1 MKKLLLSVVI
11 FIFVQKVNLYAKY
24 YGVVIG
30 HLLPAT
36 QHTQCFEMNCIQ
48 NAMRTLLFTTL
59 AVTSVILTIP
69 EVHGTDNVEK
79 ITHCRD
85 NGERSSENRLL
96 FVTTLDGRLSALGVN
111 GEMKWSVPTGPG
123 TLLSSSIHSYELTN
137 NGRMLRLIP
146 SLSGGLYQFDGHT
159 IESIPITADQL
170 LTASFKFSSD
180 VVTSGGKDVRS
191 YGISM
196 RTGQV
201 LYECSIGGCQ
211 NRTDALDEGLPDLHD
226 PLLDDVI
233 VLRRQTQTV
242 RAVDPR
248 TGAERWNF
256 SVGHHEM
263 DIARSE
269 NCHLDTESE
278 TDPGYEIKMVV
289 PEGLVCAISK
299 NSPNK
304 ILWKYKFDYPI
315 VSAWKSN
322 GGQNLQTVDL
332 FDSAQSLWDGNEGI
346 PSMSRDTIPPSVYV
360 GMFKKQVYIQESDAM
375 RKSLQS
381 PLIIDN
387 KAVERYTKIPWKP
400 YPAASS
406 AWQLIQFDDEVIS
419 EKDEDSEENKGTAL
433 SVLYASEFANGN
445 GFYLYPAIEEKHP
458 FCDKDNTTS
467 KAEIVEDDGKEL
479 KMEKFVD
486 MTTIVRLKSL
496 LFWWKEIFVIAVT
509 SSFVIN
515 LFMNNRRLRP
525 KRDVMVI
532 ERLVETP
539 FTKFQEEETEEAQDL
554 ARHRS
559 LSESN
564 NQEAYTSRFHA
575 DFEMLQCLGKGGFGV
590 VFEAKNKID
599 HCKYAIKRIVLPSKK
614 ESRDRVMRE
623 VRTLANCEHQNIVR
637 YFQAWMET
645 PPPGWQEN
653 EDRIWMAREA
663 LSTSIDIGTPTET
676 SMPPTYGTSN
686 PLSQSI
692 PPKTGLTNPWIF
704 KQNDGMNFSD
714 EDFGAKSRDRI
725 DDDSSFIQFANDSGT
740 GADEGAVFTS
750 EDRGMED
757 DSFIEFRH
765 NGTMDEVCDPK
776 QPILPT
782 HFTSSGMFGGDG
794 EQKRDRRKRPMS
806 LDLTSQGG
814 VILGQINTR
823 MYLYIQMQLCQKQSL
838 KEWLQMSGK
847 QERQNQIIPIFDQIV
862 RAVEYVHEKGLI
874 HRDLKPSNIFFSLDG
889 QIKIGDFG
897 LVTDMADNA
906 CDENDPTRSPLVP
919 KKKTHTQKV
928 GTHLYMSPEQMAG
941 KPYDYK
947 VDIYSLGLILFE
959 LLVNFSTEMER
970 IKTLEGVRAYKFPP
984 DFPSNHTSEY
994 ALLQLML
1001 SQDPCNRPT
1010 TFGIRARPP
1019 LEQTEINPQYHFVLP
1034 PRRQESRSSTG
1045 SSSGLSRE
1053 SV

>member
-1 MKKLLLSVVI
+1 
-11 FIFVQKVNLYAKY
+11 
-24 YGVVIG
+24 
-30 HLLPAT
+30 
-36 QHTQCFEMNCIQ
+36 MNWEQIVR
-48 NAMRTLLFTTL
+48 RTLLVASL
-59 AVTSVILTIP
+59 AVTSALLTIP
-69 EVHGTDNVEK
+69 RVHASDKVEK
-79 ITHCRD
+79 LTHCRD
-85 NGERSSENRLL
+85 NVERSSENRLL
-96 FVTTLDGRLSALGVN
+96 FVTTLDGRLSALDVSGQV
-111 GEMKWSVPTGPG
+111 KWSVPTGPG
-123 TLLSSSIHSYELTN
+123 SLLSSSIHSLELTN
-137 NGRMLRLIP
+137 NGRMVRMIP
-146 SLSGGLYQFDGHT
+146 SLSGSLYQFDGQT

-170 LTASFKFSSD
+170 LTASFKFSND
-180 VVTSGGKDVRS
+180 VVISGGKEIRS

-196 RTGQV
+196 RSGQV
-201 LYECSIGGCQ
+201 VYECSIGGCQ
-211 NRTDALDEGLPDLHD
+211 NRTDALDEGVADLHD
-226 PLLDDVI
+226 PLLDDII

-248 TGAERWNF
+248 TGGERWNF

-269 NCHLDTESE
+269 NCHLDTEAD
-278 TDPGYEIKMVV
+278 TDPGYEIKLVV

-299 NSPNK
+299 SSPNT
-304 ILWKYKFDYPI
+304 ILWKHKFDYPI
-315 VSAWKSN
+315 VSAWKSDGN
-322 GGQNLQTVDL
+322 HNLQMVNL
-332 FDSAQSLWDGNEGI
+332 FDSAQSLWDGNEAI
-346 PSMSRDTIPPSVYV
+346 PGFARDTIPPSVYV
-360 GMFKKQVYIQESDAM
+360 GMFKKQVYIQESEAM
-375 RKSLQS
+375 RKSLQP
-381 PLIIDN
+381 PLGE
-387 KAVERYTKIPWKP
+387 KVAEKYAKIPWKP

-406 AWQLIQFDDEVIS
+406 AWKLIQYDAETIS
-419 EKDEDSEENKGTAL
+419 EKDEESEENKGTAL

-445 GFYLYPAIEEKHP
+445 GFYLYPAVKEKLP
-458 FCDKDNTTS
+458 LCDKDNTTS
-467 KAEIVEDDGKEL
+467 QTEIVEGEKEERKEL
-479 KMEKFVD
+479 RMEDFLD
-486 MTTIVRLKSL
+486 MTMKVRLRSL
-496 LFWWKEIFVIAVT
+496 LFWWKEIFVIVLT

-515 LFMNNRRLRP
+515 LFINKTKVRP

-539 FTKFQEEETEEAQDL
+539 FTKLQEEEEADEGQDL
-554 ARHRS
+554 TRFRS

-564 NQEAYTSRFHA
+564 NQEGFTSRFLT
-575 DFEMLQCLGKGGFGV
+575 DFEMLQCLGRGGFGV

-614 ESRDRVMRE
+614 ESRDRVLRE

-653 EDRIWMAREA
+653 EDRLWMAREA
-663 LSTSIDIGTPTET
+663 VSTSIDIGTPTET
-676 SMPPTYGTSN
+676 SPPPTYGTN
-686 PLSQSI
+686 TPNSQKS
-692 PPKTGLTNPWIF
+692 PAKKASGLDNPWIF
-704 KQNDGMNFSD
+704 KLNNGVNFSD
-714 EDFGAKSRDRI
+714 DDFGAKSRDRI
-725 DDDSSFIQFANDSGT
+725 DDDSSFIQFVHDSGT
-740 GADEGAVFTS
+740 GADESAVFTS
-750 EDRGMED
+750 DGGGQVDDED
-757 DSFIEFRH
+757 DSFIEFCH
-765 NGTMDEVCDPK
+765 NGTMDGEVDDK
-776 QPILPT
+776 SPILPT
-782 HFTSSGMFGGDG
+782 HFTNSVAVGDG
-794 EQKRDRRKRPMS
+794 SQRGGKRDRRKRPMS

-814 VILGQINTR
+814 VNLGQSNTR

-847 QERQNQIIPIFDQIV
+847 LERQNQIIPIFDQIV

-919 KKKTHTQKV
+919 RKKTHTQKV

-941 KPYDYK
+941 LPYDYK

-970 IKTLEGVRAYKFPP
+970 IKTLEGVRSNVFPP
-984 DFPSNHTSEY
+984 DFPSSHTSEY

-1001 SQDPCNRPT
+1001 SQEPSKRPT

-1019 LEQTEINPQYHFVLP
+1019 LEQTDINPQYHFILP
-1034 PRRQESRSSTG
+1034 PRRQESRGSTSG